1 MEIHENISLREY
13 NTFGVDVKADRL
25 VIIHKPEEASYLAGS
40 GFFNGS
46 KYLITG
52 KGSNILFLSDF
63 RGTIIKSSIEGIET
77 ENHGNDFVIITAGSG
92 VEWDQLVAWCVDK
105 GYAGIENLSAIPGSV
120 GAAPVQN
127 IGAYGSE
134 VKDVIEKVSAVSLRN
149 GEIKEFSPSG
159 CRFGYR
165 DSIFKNEEKGKWFIT
180 GVSFRLRKE
189 PVFNLGYRGLK
200 EEAERLGGITLRN
213 IRQAVIKIRA
223 EKLPDPEKA
232 GNAGSFFKNPVIKAE
247 EAEKIRIQYP
257 EVTLYQ
263 DPSGG
268 IKVPAGW
275 LIEKCGWKGRK
286 TGYAGVWEKQALVL
300 VNYGKATGR
309 EILELSEMIR
319 KSVYEKFGITL
330 EREVEVVE

>member
-1 MEIHENISLREY
+1 MEIHENISLREH
-13 NTFGVDVKADRL
+13 NTFGIDVKADKL
-25 VIIHKPEEASYLAGS
+25 VIIHKPEEAAYLAGS
-40 GFFNGS
+40 RFIEES

-77 ENHGNDFVIITAGSG
+77 ETLDDDSVIITSGSG
-92 VEWDQLVAWCVDK
+92 VEWDTLVEWCVIR
-105 GYAGIENLSAIPGSV
+105 GYGGLENLSAIPGSV

-134 VKDVIEKVSAVSLRN
+134 VKDVIEKVHAVSLRY

-200 EEAERLGGITLRN
+200 EEAERLGGVTLRN

-223 EKLPDPEKA
+223 EKLPDQKKT
-232 GNAGSFFKNPVIKAE
+232 GNAGSFFKNPVIKEE
-247 EAEKIRIQYP
+247 EAEKIRIRYP
-257 EVTLYQ
+257 EVTLYR

-275 LIEKCGWKGRK
+275 LIEKCGWKGIK
-286 TGYAGVWEKQALVL
+286 TGNAGVWEKQALVL
-300 VNYGKATGR
+300 VNYGNASGR
-309 EILELSEMIR
+309 EILELSETIR
-319 KSVYEKFGITL
+319 KSVYEKFGIML
-330 EREVEVVE
+330 EREVEIVE